1 MFVSEQKQVMKKNS
15 DFFKNTFEQIRQELK
30 KMYSDLF
37 INKGTEIQKE
47 WMLYIDEIDRKLRK
61 AL

>member
-1 MFVSEQKQVMKKNS
+1 
-15 DFFKNTFEQIRQELK
+15 
-30 KMYSDLF
+30 MYSDLF

-47 WMLYIDEIDRKLRK
+47 WMLYIDELDRKLRK